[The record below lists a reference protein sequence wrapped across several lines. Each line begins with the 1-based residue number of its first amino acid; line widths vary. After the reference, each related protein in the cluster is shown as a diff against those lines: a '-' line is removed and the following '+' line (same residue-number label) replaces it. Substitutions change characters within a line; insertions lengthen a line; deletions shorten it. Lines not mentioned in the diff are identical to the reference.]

1 MPAPCGVSPVRDVIE
16 FSLAAWITLAVIAGV
31 FVSLAATRLAPD
43 VVLVI
48 ALTVLLVSG
57 VIDPATA
64 MSAAANP
71 AVATIAVLYVVVAG
85 LRDTDA
91 MVGLTQ
97 RWLGRPSGLASA
109 QLRLMLPVSGASMFM
124 NNTPLVAAMLPTV
137 SEWARKIGL
146 SPSALLMPLSYA
158 AILGGLCTLVG
169 TSTNL
174 VVAGLLDAEVAAG
187 RVARGYD
194 FFTLLPVGLAAL
206 AAGTAWV
213 LFASPRLLPTRQ
225 SPVRDPGDPRAYTI
239 EMQVLP
245 GNSIDGCS
253 IEEAGLRHLPG
264 CFLAEVERGDDMFIA
279 VGPQFRLQG
288 GDRLVFVGVV
298 EAILDLQRIPGLAP
312 ATEQMFK
319 LDGPRNGRVLVEA
332 VVSDRSPMVGQSIR
346 EGRFRSRYNAVVIA
360 VARGGSRLY
369 QRLGDVVL
377 REGDTLLLEARP
389 SFVDQHRNS
398 RDFYLVSGIP
408 DSHPR
413 RHERAGVAL
422 LILAAMIVAATLFE
436 QLGFFRE
443 RDFGILHA
451 ALPAALLM
459 VATGCC
465 SVDSARRS
473 VDWSVLIVI
482 ACAMGLGKAVEM
494 TGLSAVAAAFF
505 TGDGAEMHPVLAL
518 ATIYFATMLATEL
531 LSNSAAAVLMFPVA
545 VSAASMLGLDPMPFV
560 VAMTIAASCGFATP
574 LGYQTHLM
582 VYGPGGYRY
591 ADFLRMG
598 LPLNLIVGFVTILIA
613 PRVWPF

>member
-1 MPAPCGVSPVRDVIE
+1 VIE
-16 FSLAAWITLAVIAGV
+16 LPFAAWVTLTVVAGV

-43 VVLVI
+43 IVLVV
-48 ALTVLLVSG
+48 ALTVLLLTG

-64 MSAAANP
+64 VTAAANP
-71 AVATIAVLYVVVAG
+71 AILTIAVLYVVVAG

-97 RWLGRPSGLASA
+97 RWLGRPRGLASA
-109 QLRLMLPVSGASMFM
+109 QLRMMLPVSAASMFM

-146 SPSALLMPLSYA
+146 SPSSLLMPLSYA

-187 RVARGYD
+187 HVERGYD
-194 FFTLLPVGLAAL
+194 FFTLLPVGMAAL
-206 AAGTAWV
+206 VAGTAWV
-213 LFASPRLLPTRQ
+213 VLAAPRLLPSRG
-225 SPVRDPGDPRAYTI
+225 SPVRDPADPRAYTV
-239 EMQVLP
+239 EMQVLAD
-245 GNSIDGCS
+245 SAIDGRN
-253 IEEAGLRHLPG
+253 IEEAGLRRLPG
-264 CFLAEVERGDDMFIA
+264 CYLAEVERGDDVFVA
-279 VGPQFRLQG
+279 VGPQFRLQA
-288 GDRLVFVGVV
+288 GDRLVFVGIV
-298 EAILDLQRIPGLAP
+298 EAVLDLQRIPGLAP

-319 LDGPRNGRVLVEA
+319 LDGPRNGRVLIEA

-377 REGDTLLLEARP
+377 REGDTLLLEASP
-389 SFVDQHRNS
+389 SFIDQHRNS

-413 RHERAGVAL
+413 RHERAGIAL
-422 LILAAMIVAATLFE
+422 TILVGMIVAATMFE
-436 QLGFFRE
+436 QMEFFRQ
-443 RDFGILHA
+443 RNFSILHA
-451 ALPAALLM
+451 AMPAALLM
-459 VATGCC
+459 LAAGCC

-473 VDWSVLIVI
+473 VDWSVLVVI
-482 ACAMGLGKAVEM
+482 AAAMGVGKAVEM
-494 TGLSAVAAAFF
+494 TGLSALAAAVF
-505 TGDGAEMHPVLAL
+505 TGEGAHMHPWIAL
-518 ATIYFATMLATEL
+518 AIVYFTTMLATEL
-531 LSNSAAAVLMFPVA
+531 LSNSAASVLMFPVA
-545 VSAASMLGLDPMPFV
+545 MSAAGLLGADPMPFV
-560 VAMTIAASCGFATP
+560 VSMTIAASCGFATP

-598 LPLNLIVGFVTILIA
+598 LPLNLIVGIVTILLA
-613 PRVWPF
+613 PQIFPF

>member
-1 MPAPCGVSPVRDVIE
+1 LIE
-16 FSLAAWITLAVIAGV
+16 LTPSAWITLAIIAGV

-43 VVLVI
+43 IVLV
-48 ALTVLLVSG
+48 AAVTLLLLLG

-64 MSAAANP
+64 IGAAANP

-85 LRDTDA
+85 LRETDA
-91 MVGLTQ
+91 MAGLTQ
-97 RWLGRPSGLASA
+97 RWLGRPRRLAIA
-109 QLRLMLPVSGASMFM
+109 QLRMMLPVSGASMFV

-174 VVAGLLDAEVAAG
+174 VVAGLLDAEVGAG
-187 RVARGYD
+187 RIAHGYD

-206 AAGTAWV
+206 AAGTVWV
-213 LFASPRLLPTRQ
+213 LVATPKLLPTRA
-225 SPVRDPGDPRAYTI
+225 SPVRDPRDPRAYTV

-245 GNSIDGCS
+245 GSGIDGRS
-253 IEEAGLRHLPG
+253 IEEAGLRRLPG
-264 CFLAEVERGDDMFIA
+264 CYLAEVERDDDVFVA
-279 VGPQFRLQG
+279 VAPQLRLRG

-298 EAILDLQRIPGLAP
+298 EAVLDLQRIPGLAP

-319 LDGPRNGRVLVEA
+319 LDGPRAGRVLIEA

-346 EGRFRSRYNAVVIA
+346 EGRFRSRYDAVVIA

-389 SFVDQHRNS
+389 SFVDRHRNS

-422 LILAAMIVAATLFE
+422 AILAGMIIAAMLFE
-436 QLGFFRE
+436 HLSFFRD
-443 RDFGILHA
+443 RNFSILHA

-459 VATGCC
+459 LATGCC
-465 SVDSARRS
+465 SGSSARRS
-473 VDWSVLIVI
+473 IDWSVLIVI
-482 ACAMGLGKAVEM
+482 ATAMALGKAAEL
-494 TGLSAVAAAFF
+494 TGLSTATAALF
-505 TGDGAEMHPVLAL
+505 TGDGASMHPLLAL
-518 ATIYFATMLATEL
+518 AIVYFTTMLATEL
-531 LSNSAAAVLMFPVA
+531 LSNNAAAVLMFPVA
-545 VSAASMLGLDPMPFV
+545 VSAAGLLGVDPMPFV

-598 LPLNLIVGFVTILIA
+598 LPLNLIVGAVTIMIA
-613 PRVWPF
+613 PRIWPF